1 LGKLD
6 KVFAGC
12 GAAQGAVGFVQALRA
27 LGDTMQEA
35 VGIRKFSGEQ
45 VERLRAALV
54 DAGEDPRLLED
65 VCEGDHACWAGGVQ
79 MATILARL
87 YGYLSGELPPI
98 KNLGVNGHIRASLIL
113 AFGVCK
119 RVRKQIRDA
128 RREAKKEGRK
138 FPERLQY
145 VYDEL
150 KQLMDLSVPMF
161 MGAVSKAD
169 VEGDDWR
176 FNAEACGLVVAF
188 QHMREAFETAAGPE
202 YHRAMAVL
210 KGMSVLKG
218 LEVQPTE
225 EVIELGAHETLAES
239 AEA

>member
-1 LGKLD
+1 MH
-6 KVFAGC
+6 VIRPC
-12 GAAQGAVGFVQALRA
+12 SPQQGALGFAQALRA
-27 LGDTMQEA
+27 LGVTMSEA
-35 VGIRKFSGEQ
+35 VGMRKFSGEQ
-45 VERLRAALV
+45 VEKLRAALA

-87 YGYLSGELPPI
+87 YGYLSGELPPV
-98 KNLGVNGHIRASLIL
+98 KGLGMNGCIRASLIL

-150 KQLMDLSVPMF
+150 QQLMNLSVPTF
-161 MGAVSKAD
+161 MGAVTAED
-169 VEGDDWR
+169 VAQTDWR
-176 FNAEACGLVVAF
+176 YDAEAIGLVVAF

-218 LEVQPTE
+218 LEVMPTE
-225 EVIELGAHETLAES
+225 EVIDLGAHETLAET